1 MCGHM
6 MLPFRGRLNRLIELM
21 RESGIEGAI
30 VSPGTNLFYLTG
42 LSPSATLERLFALLV
57 SSGGEVSLLAPKLY
71 ENELKGIWIKDVRIW
86 SDSEN
91 PYEIMRNL
99 IERYFGREGSIAVDD
114 TMQAAHLLR
123 MYDFLRRYELKPLGQ
138 LISKLRMVKDESEI
152 ELMREAAKI
161 ADRVLEEVTVKELR
175 GMTERKL
182 ARLIGNMV
190 VELGAERFSFDPIV
204 ASGPNG
210 ANPHHTPGDR
220 EIRDGDIL
228 IIDFGARL
236 KGYCSDIT
244 RTFAI
249 GQPSKEARDVYE
261 IVQEAQEAA
270 FQAVKEGIKAR
281 EIDSVARGI
290 ITSKGYGEY
299 FTHRTGHG
307 LGLDIHEEPYIAP
320 NSETELREGMVF
332 TIEPGIYLE
341 GKFGVR
347 IEDDIAVINGRGE
360 RLTKTSR
367 EFIVL

>member
-1 MCGHM
+1 MDVQID
-6 MLPFRGRLNRLIELM
+6 FNKRIESLIVLM
-21 RESGIEGAI
+21 RDIGASGALI
-30 VSPGTNLFYLTG
+30 VPGTNLFYLTG
-42 LSPSATLERLFALLV
+42 LTPSATLERLFTLFIPCE
-57 SSGGEVSLLAPKLY
+57 GEPVLIAPKLY
-71 ENELKGIWIKDVRIW
+71 ENELKGCWLKNILIW

-91 PYEIMRNL
+91 PYELLNGLLVESLGKGGKLL
-99 IERYFGREGSIAVDD
+99 IDD
-114 TMQAAHLLR
+114 NMPASHLLR
-123 MYDFLRRYELKPLGQ
+123 LYDAFRRYDLEPLSPV
-138 LISKLRMVKDESEI
+138 ISKLRIVKSRDEI
-152 ELMREAAKI
+152 DLLKEAAKI
-161 ADRVLEEVTVKELR
+161 ADRVLEEVTAKELR

-182 ARLIGNMV
+182 ARLIGNMI

-249 GQPSKEARDVYE
+249 GQPSKEARYVYE

-347 IEDDIAVINGRGE
+347 IEDDVAVINGRGE